1 QQRRG
6 HTQRGHP
13 DPDPVGVVQSGRR
26 GRYGHRQPG
35 AVPGYRRDPQGAS
48 AGDARRH
55 GVPGHRAGGQLAR
68 RGAGKLRQ
76 QPRKLQRADRYAP
89 AQDRGGDPQ
98 RRDGDAGR
106 PDQRQRQQR
115 QHRRAG
121 AEPLAADRL
130 AVRHPIDEHR
140 PQRSDRAADPF
151 HRAQPATGAR
161 PHGRVRAPLPRDAT
175 TARHAVP
182 RGAERPIVLLPDGTD
197 DDALDACLAA
207 LDAGTPAGT
216 RVWLADDAQAGPR
229 GLAIIERWLASTRL
243 AADYSRRQRA
253 LGAVAHID
261 EALSACGDAD
271 VAVLAPDA
279 IPAPGWLAQ
288 LSACFARD
296 PAIATATPWCNAG
309 EAAAWPRVGEI
320 APVPGDLERIAR
332 ACAAMPPRHPE
343 LPAAVAHAVLLRGNA
358 RKRTGGP
365 DGASFGSWY
374 AALVDLSLRL
384 AGMGWRN
391 VLCDTAFVAR
401 GGEGVPADGDLDV
414 LAARWPGW
422 HPRLAEFLMQDPVGA
437 LREELSR
444 RHANIDGEPPQAE
457 LDFSGA

>member
-1 QQRRG
+1 M
-6 HTQRGHP
+6 T
-13 DPDPVGVVQSGRR
+13 
-26 GRYGHRQPG
+26 
-35 AVPGYRRDPQGAS
+35 
-48 AGDARRH
+48 
-55 GVPGHRAGGQLAR
+55 
-68 RGAGKLRQ
+68 
-76 QPRKLQRADRYAP
+76 
-89 AQDRGGDPQ
+89 
-98 RRDGDAGR
+98 
-106 PDQRQRQQR
+106 
-115 QHRRAG
+115 
-121 AEPLAADRL
+121 
-130 AVRHPIDEHR
+130 
-140 PQRSDRAADPF
+140 
-151 HRAQPATGAR
+151 
-161 PHGRVRAPLPRDAT
+161 
-175 TARHAVP
+175 
-182 RGAERPIVLLPDGTD
+182 RGAELPIVLLPVGTD